1 MKKLIIAFI
10 VLFQI
15 FVQVNIFAQSANFQS
30 PLVNAKE
37 SAGVF
42 EVKYVDFGSEAGNI
56 IIQIEFYNRIN
67 DVDTTD
73 KSITVISSGNDHI
86 VKEKI
91 KNDFKEEMNHTMKMI
106 FTQDRSFANT
116 SAYDVYMGAYE
127 QFYDFLAEERF
138 KQVKYLAS
146 IIDMNSMKGYLY
158 KRDLRKYYTLKPDKY
173 MYIEIHCD
181 PYSKTS
187 FAKSDIVSV
196 PVDYSFNVYG
206 IIHHRC
212 NEQEATKISKNI
224 SLGWDSTICINKDK
238 DKEKLYIN
246 NIKDYRDIGMNTL
259 VSIFILDGGTS
270 VFNTGIDLTFA
281 CEKIK

>member
-15 FVQVNIFAQSANFQS
+15 FVQINAYAQEWAFRS
-30 PLVNAKE
+30 PLVNAKDNTGI
-37 SAGVF
+37 S
-42 EVKYVDFGSEAGNI
+42 EVKYVDFGSMNDDI
-56 IIQIEFYNRIN
+56 IIQIEFYNKVNNI
-67 DVDTTD
+67 DTTD
-73 KSITVISSGNDHI
+73 KSITVVSSGNDNL

-91 KNDFKEEMNHTMKMI
+91 KNDLKGKLNRTMKMI

-116 SAYDVYMGAYE
+116 SAYDIYMEAYE

-146 IIDMNSMKGYLY
+146 IMDMNSRKGYLLR
-158 KRDLRKYYTLKPDKY
+158 KDLRKYYTLKPDKH

-187 FAKSDIVSV
+187 FAKSDIISV
-196 PVDYSFNVYG
+196 PVDYSFDNYTF
-206 IIHHRC
+206 INHSCR
-212 NEQEATKISKNI
+212 EKEAVKISKNI
-224 SLGWDSTICINKDK
+224 SMGWDSTISIDKEK
-238 DKEKLYIN
+238 DKERLYTN
-246 NIKDYRDIGMNTL
+246 KIKDYRSIGMHTL

-270 VFNTGIDLTFA
+270 VFNTGIDIEFA